1 MKKTN
6 SAFLRIILAALCLGL
21 LWSASA
27 RAELELGKQYTLVS
41 PSQPTETGKNIEVL
55 EFFSYACPHCHDLE
69 PVLNP
74 WVKTLPGDV
83 TFRRIPA
90 VFSDKWLILARLF
103 YTVEALGQLDRL
115 HPAIFNAMHVDR
127 LDLTNEK
134 NLQQWAGK
142 NGLDPKKF
150 METYNSFAVQ
160 GKAQRAK
167 QLTRTYAIA
176 GVPALVVEGKYMTSA
191 SQTGSNEKLLP
202 VLDGLIKKAR
212 QERAGK
218 S

>member
-6 SAFLRIILAALCLGL
+6 LAFLRMMFAALCIGL

-41 PSQPTETGKNIEVL
+41 LSQPTETGKNIEVL

-69 PVLNP
+69 PVLIP
-74 WVKTLPGDV
+74 WVKKLPGDV

-103 YTVEALGQLDRL
+103 YAAEALGQLDRL

-134 NLQQWAGK
+134 TLQQWVEK
-142 NGLDPKKF
+142 NGLDVKKF

-167 QLTRTYAIA
+167 QLTRAYAIS
-176 GVPALVVEGKYMTSA
+176 GVPALVVEGKYLTSA

-202 VLDGLIKKAR
+202 VLDDLIKKAR
-212 QERAGK
+212 QERGGK
-218 S
+218 N